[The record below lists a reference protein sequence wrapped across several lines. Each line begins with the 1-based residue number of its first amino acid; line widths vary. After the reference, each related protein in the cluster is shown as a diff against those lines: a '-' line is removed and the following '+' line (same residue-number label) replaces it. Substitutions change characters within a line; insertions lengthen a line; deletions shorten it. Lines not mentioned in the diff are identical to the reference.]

1 MVCQAGEETLVMVS
15 LKSEGSWVG
24 WQSQARVLAQ
34 EPRCGV
40 HKGVTVPGRLKTE
53 IRGATETDCVWNNYA
68 KIGS

>member
-1 MVCQAGEETLVMVS
+1 MVS

-40 HKGVTVPGRLKTE
+40 HKGVTVPGRLKKRLEELQKQIVSGTIMLKLAHE
-53 IRGATETDCVWNNYA
+53 CSFEGKLGME
-68 KIGS
+68 